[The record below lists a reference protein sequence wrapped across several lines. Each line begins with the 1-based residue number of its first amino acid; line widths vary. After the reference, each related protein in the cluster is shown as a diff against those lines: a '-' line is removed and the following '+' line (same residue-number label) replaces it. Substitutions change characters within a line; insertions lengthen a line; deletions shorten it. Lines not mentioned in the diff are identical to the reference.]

1 MTWAFPVT
9 FREITLNVEGW
20 GSVDSRGLTYW

>member
-1 MTWAFPVT
+1 VT
-9 FREITLNVEGW
+9 FKEITLNVEGW